1 VWHRGIIYK
10 LIKLKTPSYIV
21 FWIKNFLE
29 NRMFKVKINDT
40 FSQEYLINARV
51 PQGAD
56 LSPIL
61 FSIFI
66 NDIPI
71 LHKKIGTTRY
81 YLPMT

>member
-1 VWHRGIIYK
+1 
-10 LIKLKTPSYIV
+10 
-21 FWIKNFLE
+21 
-29 NRMFKVKINDT
+29 MFKVKINDT
-40 FSQEYLINARV
+40 FSQEYPINARV